1 MADLTVSH
9 DADAHKFIATL
20 DGEEVGHVA
29 YRKDGDVYDLF
40 HTETESSVAGQ
51 GFGTELV
58 RQTLDMISDEGATVR
73 PTCPFIA
80 NYLERNQDAKLADLI
95 APEPEH

>member
-1 MADLTVSH
+1 MTDLNVTH
-9 DADAHKFIATL
+9 DTDAAKFIATI
-20 DGEEVGHVA
+20 DGEQVGHVA

-40 HTETESSVAGQ
+40 HTETEPSVAGE
-51 GFGTELV
+51 GYGTELV
-58 RQTLDMISDEGATVR
+58 RQTLDLISDEGGKVR
-73 PTCPFIA
+73 PTCPFVA